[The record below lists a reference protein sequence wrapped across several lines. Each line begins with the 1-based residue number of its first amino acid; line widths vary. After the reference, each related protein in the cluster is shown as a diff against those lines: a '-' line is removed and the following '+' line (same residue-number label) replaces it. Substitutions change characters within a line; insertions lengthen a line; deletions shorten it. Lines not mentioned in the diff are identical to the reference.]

1 MENKQVGKRMKVI
14 EREKFYSKRKC
25 KGRSKSSLKNSIKQ
39 EKLPSFDE
47 LMRKALEYDPTRE
60 DPDAGKN

>member
-1 MENKQVGKRMKVI
+1 MENKQVGERMKVI
-14 EREKFYSKRKC
+14 EREKFYSKRKRVET
-25 KGRSKSSLKNSIKQ
+25 GKSSLKNSIKQ

-60 DPDAGKN
+60 GPNVGKN